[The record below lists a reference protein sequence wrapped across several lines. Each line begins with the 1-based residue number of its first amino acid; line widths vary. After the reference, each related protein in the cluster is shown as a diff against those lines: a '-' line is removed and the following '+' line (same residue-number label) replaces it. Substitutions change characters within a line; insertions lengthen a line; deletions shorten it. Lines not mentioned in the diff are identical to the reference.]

1 VSDQFQT
8 MSPGSASKQTL
19 TPTGSVEPHS
29 FSTLIS
35 FACQGDQILQH
46 VRLLSRYYC
55 QRNRSYFPPIKSKAD
70 DESLLIPAIHVLP
83 R

>member
-1 VSDQFQT
+1 
-8 MSPGSASKQTL
+8 MNPGSASKQTL

-35 FACQGDQILQH
+35 FACQGDQISLH
-46 VRLLSRYYC
+46 ERLLSRYYC

-70 DESLLIPAIHVLP
+70 DVSL
-83 R
+83 